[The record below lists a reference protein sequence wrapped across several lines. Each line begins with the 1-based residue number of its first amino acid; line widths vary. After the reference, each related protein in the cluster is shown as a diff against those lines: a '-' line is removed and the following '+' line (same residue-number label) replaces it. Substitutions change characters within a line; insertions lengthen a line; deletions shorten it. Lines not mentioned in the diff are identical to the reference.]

1 MVDFNH
7 LYQKL
12 LKLDYKDFYEFETE
26 FFLGLYNAFSE
37 NQLPWI
43 TAFLTISTWAGISQR
58 SGVWTFYEVRNVQE
72 MKTVVRYLRMSGDNE
87 LADIF
92 EKGIHDYQNPQY
104 AKKCDY
110 PEEWLEEAEEIDLW
124 ISEHEDWLWK
134 WEYNILVVNRKSIG
148 VEMLYFDLKSKL
160 NEYNWDDGFEVPRE
174 ILADPECD
182 LALALEV
189 FYLGDGYSYL
199 ENLTKT
205 TDLKEWERFIA
216 TLYDDIL
223 NNKFPK
229 TSIAFKIPLT
239 RVQKY
244 KLRKNGVPE
253 IFLNDL

>member
-1 MVDFNH
+1 M
-7 LYQKL
+7 
-12 LKLDYKDFYEFETE
+12 
-26 FFLGLYNAFSE
+26 
-37 NQLPWI
+37 
-43 TAFLTISTWAGISQR
+43 
-58 SGVWTFYEVRNVQE
+58 
-72 MKTVVRYLRMSGDNE
+72 
-87 LADIF
+87 
-92 EKGIHDYQNPQY
+92 
-104 AKKCDY
+104 
-110 PEEWLEEAEEIDLW
+110 
-124 ISEHEDWLWK
+124 
-134 WEYNILVVNRKSIG
+134 VVNRKSIG

>member
-12 LKLDYKDFYEFETE
+12 LKLDYKDFYEVETE

-43 TAFLTISTWAGISQR
+43 TAFLTISTWVGISQR

-72 MKTVVRYLRMSGDNE
+72 MKTVVQYLRMSGDNE

-104 AKKCDY
+104 VKKYDY

-134 WEYNILVVNRKSIG
+134 WKYNILVVNEKSNPPA
-148 VEMLYFDLKSKL
+148 ML
-160 NEYNWDDGFEVPRE
+160 GRIV
-174 ILADPECD
+174 
-182 LALALEV
+182 
-189 FYLGDGYSYL
+189 
-199 ENLTKT
+199 
-205 TDLKEWERFIA
+205 
-216 TLYDDIL
+216 
-223 NNKFPK
+223 
-229 TSIAFKIPLT
+229 
-239 RVQKY
+239 
-244 KLRKNGVPE
+244 
-253 IFLNDL
+253 